1 MLLFFLRIAVRQ
13 YLICFWILQ
22 AGYRHIDCA
31 RVYGNEKE
39 VTSFFLKIF
48 ESLLC
53 PQQVNVAAD
62 KNNMIN
68 TVVFFQA
75 NAIVAT
81 THVQSQLW

>member
-1 MLLFFLRIAVRQ
+1 MLLFSLRIAVRQ

-39 VTSFFLKIF
+39 VTNFF
-48 ESLLC
+48 SSQNLC
-53 PQQVNVAAD
+53 PQQVNVTVD

-81 THVQSQLW
+81 TDVQSQLC

>member
-1 MLLFFLRIAVRQ
+1 MLLFSLRIAVRQ

-39 VTSFFLKIF
+39 VTSFFFFSK
-48 ESLLC
+48 SLSSASER
-53 PQQVNVAAD
+53 VD

-81 THVQSQLW
+81 TDVQSQLC